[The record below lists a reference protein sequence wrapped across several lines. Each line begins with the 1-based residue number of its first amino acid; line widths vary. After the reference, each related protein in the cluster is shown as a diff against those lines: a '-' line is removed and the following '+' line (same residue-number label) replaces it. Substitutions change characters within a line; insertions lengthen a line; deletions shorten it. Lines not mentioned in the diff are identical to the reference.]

1 MTEKIIHSVI
11 EYLEFIK
18 DYTDDNSSKI
28 YFRGENK
35 IYTDR
40 IPGIYR
46 TNSDNT
52 SFKFPNLVS
61 EGPHEYYYDLFSE
74 FGWSV
79 NSKKLFEQIVDAQHF
94 GAVTSILDITSNP
107 LAALFFA
114 ASGNYEDNGK
124 VYIYSAQPESIK
136 RYFGHTISLMTYL
149 NFVPNKYINE
159 FILVF
164 NTLLDYISPDSSLGK
179 AIFNR
184 EITLSELLKELKNS
198 FNSFSEL
205 DVSSYEGL
213 KEFYKNPFIK
223 QKFIVRGKTHEQST
237 KMALENIVKF
247 IKEISPDS
255 EAELQRI
262 GIFNFSTEDL
272 DAYHDYLLKKI
283 SEIITGFLNK
293 LNDVSNIADKYIYP
307 YAIFEDMQ
315 KSYIVY
321 PSRLNERIKNQRGAF
336 IIPGYFSTE
345 KIDVNE
351 IQTSIKNSLTNSI
364 KENNRIQVDANSKK
378 QILEQLRQLG
388 IDEGFIY
395 PDIEHIAKTISEKYE
410 N

>member
-18 DYTDDNSSKI
+18 NYTDHDSSKI

-35 IYTDR
+35 IYVDR

-46 TNSDNT
+46 TTPDNT
-52 SFKFPNLVS
+52 SFKFPKLVS
-61 EGPHEYYYDLFSE
+61 DGPHEYYYDLFSE

-79 NSKKLFEQIVDAQHF
+79 NGQKLFEQIVDAQHF

-237 KMALENIVKF
+237 KMAIENIVKF
-247 IKEISPDS
+247 IKEI
-255 EAELQRI
+255 EK
-262 GIFNFSTEDL
+262 
-272 DAYHDYLLKKI
+272 LLLI
-283 SEIITGFLNK
+283 
-293 LNDVSNIADKYIYP
+293 
-307 YAIFEDMQ
+307 Q
-315 KSYIVY
+315 KQNYSV
-321 PSRLNERIKNQRGAF
+321 
-336 IIPGYFSTE
+336 
-345 KIDVNE
+345 
-351 IQTSIKNSLTNSI
+351 
-364 KENNRIQVDANSKK
+364 
-378 QILEQLRQLG
+378 
-388 IDEGFIY
+388 
-395 PDIEHIAKTISEKYE
+395 
-410 N
+410 

>member
-18 DYTDDNSSKI
+18 DYTDDNTSKI

-46 TNSDNT
+46 TTSNNT

-79 NSKKLFEQIVDAQHF
+79 NSQKLFEQIVDAQHF

-114 ASGNYEDNGK
+114 ASGNYEEHGRI
-124 VYIYSAQPESIK
+124 YIYTASPESIK

-164 NTLLDYISPDSSLGK
+164 NTLLEYISLDSLLGK

-184 EITLSELLKELKNS
+184 EITLSELLKKLEDSFKSSPERDISVYGGGTEFFKNS
-198 FNSFSEL
+198 F
-205 DVSSYEGL
+205 
-213 KEFYKNPFIK
+213 IK
-223 QKFIVRGKTHEQST
+223 QELKYFDKTYEQST
-237 KMALENIVKF
+237 EMAKENIVNF
-247 IKEISPDS
+247 IEKISPNSNNDL
-255 EAELQRI
+255 EIIELFDFPI
-262 GIFNFSTEDL
+262 SGLE
-272 DAYHDYLLKKI
+272 AYHKYLLKKI
-283 SEIITGFLNK
+283 SEIITEFLNK
-293 LNDVSNIADKYIYP
+293 LNDVSGKGDNYSYP

-336 IIPGYFSTE
+336 IIPGYFSTQNL
-345 KIDVNE
+345 IINE
-351 IQTSIKNSLTNSI
+351 IQTSIKQSLTKSI
-364 KENNRIQVDANSKK
+364 KEKTRITVDANSKK
-378 QILEQLRQLG
+378 QILNQLRQLG